1 MSPVIFPFVPSTEFT
16 RGKAEFNRGK
26 TEFTRGKTEYTRGQ
40 TEFSQG
46 QTEHSRGLT
55 EFSRGQTELS
65 RGQMGKQTGDN
76 VLILVNNSKRVAVK
90 EHFRFFPFFFIALME
105 SACPETNFV

>member
-40 TEFSQG
+40 TKFSRG
-46 QTEHSRGLT
+46 QTEHSRGQT
-55 EFSRGQTELS
+55 EFSRGKTELS
-65 RGQMGKQTGDN
+65 RGKMGKQTGDT
-76 VLILVNNSKRVAVK
+76 VLILVNYCKRVAVK
-90 EHFRFFPFFFIALME
+90 EQLFLNPSMAPGAIQKNPA
-105 SACPETNFV
+105 